1 MNGDVTPE
9 REALADWL
17 GAQVESHNVTNYTD
31 EATTWIEVAV
41 DDLTD
46 RLLASD
52 WLAAHDAE
60 VAARALREAADAW
73 ATGEWNDYFLA
84 DDVTDDESAVRS
96 MDRFLRERAEA
107 YRAGTGEGAG
117 K

>member
-1 MNGDVTPE
+1 MSGDVTPE
-9 REALADWL
+9 REVLEWERLAHTLASVLDEHVGWQMHRGVMATALAD
-17 GAQVESHNVTNYTD
+17 A
-31 EATTWIEVAV
+31 I
-41 DDLTD
+41 
-46 RLLASD
+46 LASD